1 MKVLVTGAK
10 GFVGKNVCLE
20 LKNRKHEVFE
30 YDVDSTL
37 EELKEWASKAEYVIH
52 LAGVNRPK
60 DEKEFIEGNA
70 DFSATLC
77 NYLKE
82 ANSKAKISMTS
93 SIQAALGN
101 AYGNSKIAGENAL
114 FNYQKETKN
123 KVYVFRLPNIYGKW
137 ARPNYNSMVATFC
150 NNIACGLDITI
161 NDANAIVPL
170 LYIDDLVK
178 ILIDIANGNEPSIL
192 TKEEL
197 KDLAPK
203 ATMGQIKKACPKGN
217 TYYKAEPVDKA
228 SVGQVA
234 DILRRFK
241 ESRSKDSLE
250 IANMAD
256 GFEKKLY
263 STFLSYL
270 PEDDF
275 AYNLKMN
282 VDERGSFTEILK
294 SCERGQVSVNVA
306 KPGITKGNHW
316 HHSKNEKFIV
326 VSGKASIKFRK
337 IGTDKVIEYIVD
349 ENEIKVVDIPTG
361 YTHNITN
368 IGEKDLVTIMWANEK
383 FDPENP
389 DTFFEEV

>member
-10 GFVGKNVCLE
+10 GFIGKNVCLE
-20 LKNRKHEVFE
+20 LKNKGHEVFE
-30 YDVDSTL
+30 YDIDCNA
-37 EELKEWASKAEYVIH
+37 EQLKDWAAKAEYVIH
-52 LAGVNRPK
+52 LAGINRPK
-60 DEKEFIEGNA
+60 DEKEFTEGNA
-70 DFSATLC
+70 DFSAQLC
-77 NYLKE
+77 ECLKE
-82 ANSKAKISMTS
+82 AGSKAKISMTS

-114 FNYQKETKN
+114 FNYEKETGN

-137 ARPNYNSMVATFC
+137 CRPNYNSMVATFC
-150 NNIACGLDITI
+150 NNIACNLEIQI
-161 NDANAIVPL
+161 NDENAIVPL
-170 LYIDDLVK
+170 LYIDDLAQ
-178 ILIDIANGNEPSIL
+178 ILIEIGEGKEPEIL
-192 TKEEL
+192 TKEDL

-203 ATMGQIKKACPKGN
+203 ATCEQIELACPEGN
-217 TYYKAEPVDKA
+217 TYYKAGPVDKV
-228 SVGQVA
+228 SVGEVA
-234 DILRRFK
+234 NILRRFK
-241 ESRSKDSLE
+241 ASRSKDSLE
-250 IANMAD
+250 IANMKD

-270 PEDDF
+270 PEEDF
-275 AYNLKMN
+275 AYSLKMN
-282 VDERGSFTEILK
+282 VDDRGSFTELLK
-294 SCERGQVSVNVA
+294 SEERGQVSVNVA

-368 IGEKDLVTIMWANEK
+368 IGDKDLVTIMWANEK
-383 FDPENP
+383 FDPEHP
-389 DTFFEEV
+389 DTFFEVV